1 MRLNGYGK
9 RRERRM
15 RTEKYGIDCSKA
27 VLNKGNLYR
36 IERVMKKAMQGE
48 DIVVGFLG
56 GSITQG
62 CLSSSPETCY
72 AYLVYKWWCEKFP
85 AAKVA
90 YVNAGIGGTTS
101 QFGVARADSDLLSKE
116 IDFTIVEFSVNDDD
130 NEHFMETYEGLIRKI
145 YSYRTEPAIL
155 IVNSVRYDDGVN
167 AQAAHGKIGKA
178 YELPC
183 VSMKPALYEK
193 ILDGTYVSRDITED
207 DLHPNDEGHGLMA
220 EVIIS
225 FLESVYGELASGQ
238 EAADNG
244 LEIQKM
250 TPVSENAYEN
260 SVRYQ
265 NDNSE
270 NIMTENSGF
279 TADTQPQNDI
289 REIFRRGWT
298 ADKKGA
304 HIGFDIEGSCIG
316 VQYRKS
322 VVQPTCIARAV
333 IDGDEDNAKILDGN
347 FEETW
352 GDSLHLDTLAEHL
365 PFGKHHVEIELIET
379 HEDDKVP
386 FYLVSVIG
394 SGK

>member
-1 MRLNGYGK
+1 
-9 RRERRM
+9 M
-15 RTEKYGIDCSKA
+15 RTEKYGIDCRKA

-36 IERVMKKAMQGE
+36 IMRVMKKAMRGE

-72 AYLVYKWWCEKFP
+72 AYLVYRWWCEKFS
-85 AAKVA
+85 AAKVT

-101 QFGVARADSDLLSKE
+101 QFGVARADSDLLSKD
-116 IDFTIVEFSVNDDD
+116 IDFTVVEFSVNDDN
-130 NEHFMETYEGLIRKI
+130 NEHFLETYEGLIRKI
-145 YSYRTEPAIL
+145 YGYQTEPAVL

-167 AQAAHGKIGKA
+167 AQDVHIKIGKA

-183 VSMKPALYEK
+183 VSMKPTLYEK

-225 FLESVYGELASGQ
+225 FLESVYEELKAGK
-238 EAADNG
+238 EAADNV
-244 LEIQKM
+244 LDIQKM
-250 TPVSENAYEN
+250 TPVSQNAYEN

-270 NIMTENSGF
+270 AVMTENDGF

-333 IDGDEDNAKILDGN
+333 IDGDTENAKILDGN
-347 FEETW
+347 FGETW
-352 GDSLHLDTLAEHL
+352 GDSLHLDTVAEHL
-365 PFGKHHVEIELIET
+365 PYGKHHVEIELIET